1 MELRIAYGLKEI
13 GPSIFTA
20 AFCEAL
26 AFFIGMLTDVPAL
39 YSFCL
44 VAGIAVLV
52 DFVLQLTLF
61 IPALTLDGKR
71 IQQKRA
77 DIAFCIRVPDTK
89 TPRKEVI
96 RAQFAKHFIPF
107 VFNKYTEIL
116 VFATTI
122 VLFIIGVC
130 STVKLGLGLNQN
142 VSLIE
147 HSDTFDYFDTL
158 FDIAE
163 AGPPA
168 YLVFNNVDYT
178 IQENLD

>member
-1 MELRIAYGLKEI
+1 M
-13 GPSIFTA
+13 
-20 AFCEAL
+20 
-26 AFFIGMLTDVPAL
+26 
-39 YSFCL
+39 
-44 VAGIAVLV
+44 
-52 DFVLQLTLF
+52 
-61 IPALTLDGKR
+61 
-71 IQQKRA
+71 
-77 DIAFCIRVPDTK
+77 
-89 TPRKEVI
+89 
-96 RAQFAKHFIPF
+96 
-107 VFNKYTEIL
+107 

-178 IQENLD
+178 IPENLE